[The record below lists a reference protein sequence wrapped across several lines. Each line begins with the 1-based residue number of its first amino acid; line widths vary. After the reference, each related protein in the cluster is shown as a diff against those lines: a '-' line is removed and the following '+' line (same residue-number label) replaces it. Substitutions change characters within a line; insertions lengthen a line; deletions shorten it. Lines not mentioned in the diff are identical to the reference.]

1 MQGVLANNIEV
12 AVKQLFIKT
21 QQGSEDFLNEIIL
34 ISNLQHRNLVAL
46 KGYCLHGKEMLLV
59 YEFVDFCDLEKF
71 LFGKH
76 FHNCVYLSRYIW
88 IVLVTWTYNNML
100 NFFHII

>member
-1 MQGVLANNIEV
+1 MQGVLTNNIEV

-21 QQGSEDFLNEIIL
+21 QHGCEDFLNEILL

-71 LFGKH
+71 LFGKC
-76 FHNCVYLSRYIW
+76 FHNWCLFIKIYLDCFGYMD
-88 IVLVTWTYNNML
+88 L
-100 NFFHII
+100 

>member
-1 MQGVLANNIEV
+1 MQGVLANNVEV

-21 QQGSEDFLNEIIL
+21 QHDSEDFLNEILL

-46 KGYCLHGKEMLLV
+46 KGYCLYGKEMLLV

-76 FHNCVYLSRYIW
+76 FHNGCLFITTYLDCFGYMD
-88 IVLVTWTYNNML
+88 L
-100 NFFHII
+100 

>member
-21 QQGSEDFLNEIIL
+21 QHGSEDFLNEILL

-71 LFGKH
+71 LFGKY
-76 FHNCVYLSRYIW
+76 FHNWCLF
-88 IVLVTWTYNNML
+88 YNNIFGL
-100 NFFHII
+100 FWLHGPIITC